1 MGSGIETFHPIG
13 LYHETS
19 GQSGMA
25 PGVDTSY
32 LPLAPADTWPID
44 TSGNVKKLV
53 DLWQSGKAYPQY
65 HPERISKGK
74 QIFEIN
80 AEEHYIIPTVGFT
93 GTRRGVFLNRN
104 NMLNQPKTHVRDHNG
119 FGTFTYY
126 FIGGKDNY
134 HHPDNRSGLP
144 SYSFLGGS

>member
-1 MGSGIETFHPIG
+1 MKLMTYSLKYRTLGSPEMLDSHK
-13 LYHETS
+13 S
-19 GQSGMA
+19 QSG
-25 PGVDTSY
+25 PGSDHLCV
-32 LPLAPADTWPID
+32 
-44 TSGNVKKLV
+44 
-53 DLWQSGKAYPQY
+53 
-65 HPERISKGK
+65 
-74 QIFEIN
+74 FN

-134 HHPDNRSGLP
+134 HHPDNRSGLA